1 MTGMHSVLIM
11 FAITAMLESGAD
23 TFVLVAGGIATWAAF
38 GIALGAFFRQKNKE
52 GKAESLSYFISGFL
66 GGVTEPAL
74 FGLGFRYKKPFIALA
89 IGGFCGGLYAGL
101 THVTTYVMG
110 ATNFLG
116 TLGFV
121 AGGSANIMNGLIASC
136 LSMIIAAIATYV
148 LGGFEEETKTSAA
161 PEELPEFSEIIQ
173 I

>member
-1 MTGMHSVLIM
+1 
-11 FAITAMLESGAD
+11 
-23 TFVLVAGGIATWAAF
+23 
-38 GIALGAFFRQKNKE
+38 
-52 GKAESLSYFISGFL
+52 
-66 GGVTEPAL
+66 
-74 FGLGFRYKKPFIALA
+74 
-89 IGGFCGGLYAGL
+89 
-101 THVTTYVMG
+101 MG

-148 LGGFEEETKTSAA
+148 LGGFEEETKTSAT